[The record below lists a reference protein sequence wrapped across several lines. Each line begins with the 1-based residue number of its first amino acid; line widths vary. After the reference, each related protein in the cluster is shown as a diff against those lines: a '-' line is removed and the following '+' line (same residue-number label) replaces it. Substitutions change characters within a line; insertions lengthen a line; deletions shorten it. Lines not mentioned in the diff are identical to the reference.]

1 MLKRYREYINTSDN
15 EEEDNNNDSQ
25 NKKFNKALNKE
36 KYQIKNNEK
45 NDSYNKNLNKRE
57 DRQKKKKLN
66 LNSFNKDKEEEKV
79 NIKKIIY
86 CELCDKKLENNET
99 YLLHMSS
106 KRHKYKMRELLRK
119 EIKNCGTVK
128 KGLIKEKMIASCRR
142 WRINNAR
149 YLLYGFALD
158 KYLNK

>member
-1 MLKRYREYINTSDN
+1 MLKRYREYINTSVN

-128 KGLIKEKMIASCRR
+128 KVLIKEKMIASCRR